1 MRILHNLDQIVA
13 ASGPC
18 VVTIGNFDGVHL
30 GHQQL
35 LSRVRQAA
43 TAKGL
48 QAVAVSFD
56 PHPIRVLAPDR
67 APRTLTTM
75 ERRAALMEP
84 LGIDTLVVLPFTRE
98 LARLSPA
105 VFANNVLVNGL
116 RAASVHV
123 GPNFRFGYRQAGGV
137 DTLAEL
143 GAAMGFEV
151 EVIPAVE
158 YRGAEVSSTRT
169 RKALDEGRVIY
180 AGRLL
185 GRPFSNTGRIVS
197 GRGVG
202 RVQTVPTLNLQPR
215 EEQLPRTGVYVSRTI
230 LGGERYQSLTNIG
243 YRPTFDNGHQLSVE
257 TYLLNFSGA
266 VTQAEMEVEYLLR
279 LRDEMKFHSAAILHA
294 QIQEDVRRAG
304 KFFSLLEKLGTHR

>member
-1 MRILHNLDQIVA
+1 MHILHNFDEIAVA
-13 ASGPC
+13 GVPSA
-18 VVTIGNFDGVHL
+18 VTIGNFDGVHL

-43 TAKGL
+43 NAHSR

-67 APRTLTTM
+67 APRTLTTI
-75 ERRAALMEP
+75 ERRAELMQP
-84 LGIDTLVVLPFTRE
+84 FGIDTLLVLPFTRE
-98 LARLSPA
+98 LARLSPRE
-105 VFANNVLVNGL
+105 FASRVLVQGL
-116 RAASVHV
+116 RTASVHV
-123 GPNFRFGYRQAGGV
+123 GPNFRFGYRQAGGIE
-137 DTLAEL
+137 TLAEL
-143 GAAMGFEV
+143 GAAMGFQV

-158 YRGAEVSSTRT
+158 YRGAGVSSTRT

-185 GRPFSNTGRIVS
+185 GRPFSNSGRIVS

-202 RVQTVPTLNLQPR
+202 HAQTVPTLNLQPR
-215 EEQLPRTGVYVSRTI
+215 EEQLPRTGVYVTRTV

-243 YRPTFDNGHQLSVE
+243 YRPTFNDGHQLSVE
-257 TYLLNFSGA
+257 TYLLNFSGI
-266 VTQAEMEVEYLLR
+266 VTQAEIEVEYLLR
-279 LRDEMKFHSAAILHA
+279 LRDEMKFHSAAILRA

-304 KFFSLLEKLGTHR
+304 KFFSLLEKLGARR